1 LAINEIG
8 ACTVLLDEPVAF
20 DPYQRNHDTGA
31 FILIDRVSNDTIG
44 AGLIHT
50 GELKAGDTPWQE
62 VEVNKSS
69 RSVLK
74 KHPPAVVWFTGIS
87 GAGKSTIANIVEKM
101 LHAQGCHTYLLDG
114 DNLRHGLNR
123 DLGFSDADR
132 VETCGEWLKLRS

>member
-87 GAGKSTIANIVEKM
+87 GAGKSTSANIVEKM